1 MLSVI
6 GYVVKGRVCHVMFW
20 IVPTNYEGCA
30 FLSRHTSITYFQST
44 HRSRIF
50 NRHIDHV
57 FSYFQS
63 TRRSRPSL
71 METNGPPFQGRQT
84 FPITVMH
91 GSNCNTCRVHSWM
104 YMHCY
109 VMHWGSRLLTYW
121 GDRLFSVLTI
131 RCCRNRFYLCM
142 SYLFNTQIKLTM
154 AKTQRNSQLCTVGWQ
169 GFRVHHTPIRSTH
182 ALAQVYALG

>member
-1 MLSVI
+1 
-6 GYVVKGRVCHVMFW
+6 
-20 IVPTNYEGCA
+20 
-30 FLSRHTSITYFQST
+30 
-44 HRSRIF
+44 
-50 NRHIDHV
+50 
-57 FSYFQS
+57 
-63 TRRSRPSL
+63 

-182 ALAQVYALG
+182 ALAQVYALGYAVRGQACHVMFPIVPTNYEGCEPISRHTSIRYFQSGQETNVYIWAPLPSKPMKWQNFLSDQWRAF